1 MVSRLDL
8 YKDCVR
14 KLNEHEIDGAEF
26 DTMCIF
32 QKVFKENNPLFKPN
46 DEVDN
51 SHICKIYNDIEYR
64 CEGKPLQYILGEWDF
79 WKYTFRVGEGVLIPR
94 PDTETLIENVLDI
107 CGKNN
112 LKSPKILDLCSG
124 SGCIAI
130 TLDKEIPQS
139 VVYAVEKYDTAFE
152 YLEENIKFNNS
163 DVIAIKADVLVPD
176 NALKFRNFDIIVSNP
191 PYLTAEEMQDLQK
204 EVQAEPES
212 ALFGGTDGLDFYRA
226 ITEIW
231 KSSLKTGGYI
241 CYEFGMN
248 QHNTIADILKP
259 HNFININFTKD
270 TGGIIRTVTAE
281 KQEEKENG

>member
-1 MVSRLDL
+1 MVSRLEL
-8 YKDCVR
+8 YRNCVQFM
-14 KLNEHEIDGAEF
+14 KKSGIDDAEF

-32 QKVFKENNPLFKPN
+32 QDVFKEKNPLFRPN
-46 DEVDN
+46 EEVDS
-51 SHICKIYNDIEYR
+51 SHIYKIYNDIEYR
-64 CEGKPLQYILGEWDF
+64 CTGKPLQYVLGEWDF

-130 TLDKEIPQS
+130 TLDKEIQQS

-152 YLEENIKFNNS
+152 YLEENIRLNDSAVKA
-163 DVIAIKADVLVPD
+163 VKADVLLPET
-176 NALKFRNFDIIVSNP
+176 AGKFRDFDIIVSNP

-212 ALFGGTDGLDFYRA
+212 ALFGGADGLDFYRS

-231 KSSLKTGGYI
+231 KNSLKTGGYI
-241 CYEFGMN
+241 CYEFGMG
-248 QHNTIADILKP
+248 QHDATAEILKQ

-281 KQEEKENG
+281 KQEEK

>member
-1 MVSRLDL
+1 MVNRLEL
-8 YKDCVR
+8 YRNCVQFM
-14 KLNEHEIDGAEF
+14 KKNGIDDAEF

-32 QKVFKENNPLFKPN
+32 QDVFKEKNPLFKPN
-46 DEVDN
+46 EKIDS
-51 SHICKIYNDIEYR
+51 SHIYKIYNDIEHR
-64 CEGKPLQYILGEWDF
+64 CEGKPLQYVLGKWDF

-130 TLDKEIPQS
+130 TLDKEIPHS
-139 VVYAVEKYDTAFE
+139 EVWAVEKYDKAFE
-152 YLEENIKFNNS
+152 YLEENIKLNNS
-163 DVIAIKADVLVPD
+163 AVKVVKADVLLTETAD
-176 NALKFRNFDIIVSNP
+176 KFKDFDIIVSNP

-212 ALFGGTDGLDFYRA
+212 ALFGGTDGLDFYRS
-226 ITEIW
+226 ITGIW
-231 KSSLKTGGYI
+231 KSSLRTGGYI

-248 QHNTIADILKP
+248 QHSTVADILKAN
-259 HNFININFTKD
+259 NFININFTED

-281 KQEEKENG
+281 KQEEK